1 MTIFEKAA
9 VQIVRGVLLVGVGF
23 ALGGPSYGQEK
34 GQDKVSEKLGTV
46 RYKSGKEVRF
56 DEVLIRGQLQRPE
69 ILVVTGDSG
78 QSSDGLLRL
87 REDFLDHI
95 TQDFGENIQ

>member
-1 MTIFEKAA
+1 MKLSKFGPILLFSLSVLGFSLDVSAAEKPA
-9 VQIVRGVLLVGVGF
+9 
-23 ALGGPSYGQEK
+23 
-34 GQDKVSEKLGTV
+34 EKLGTV

-56 DEVLIRGQLQRPE
+56 DEVLIKGQLQRPE
-69 ILVVTGDSG
+69 VLVVTGDSG